1 MYLLGVDI
9 GSSSE
14 KAVVFDYL
22 GNIVSIAKTD
32 YPIYAMQD
40 DWSEQNVEDYYTAF
54 LKNLETIGSAVLE
67 KVTAICICGQTP
79 TDIFV
84 DCKGEPLRRAIMWR
98 DTRAKAQLERQK
110 QKYSFEELERLTGC
124 PIPKTENWTTLRMSW
139 VKENERKIAQKIYK
153 VLQPKDYLIYKLS
166 GKFVTDLWSARCF
179 SNVHTGK
186 PNEEL
191 LSFFGYEKS
200 VVPETFKVADVC
212 GNVVNET
219 VQGLGLNK
227 EVKIICGC
235 SDGFAAMLASGLF
248 GEVGVA
254 FNSTGTSEM
263 AGVAKMNESQ
273 SQGQGVYIFPSSL
286 TDEKAV
292 CFGPTQS
299 GGASLIWFAKNV
311 LNVSFDEM
319 IELAEKSSAGSNGLV
334 FLPYINGE
342 RAPIWDGN
350 AKGCFFGIKNT
361 HTACDFAR
369 SVLEGVAFSI
379 RSIIEAS
386 GQMEISTLRLLGGGS
401 KIPLW
406 CQIRA
411 DVLGVAVETV
421 DCEEAC
427 AKGAAMIAGVGMGI
441 YSSYRESAKKSC
453 KVGSRYEPNFKNK
466 EIYDRNYRVYKAL
479 YESTKEL
486 MKESNSITQETEV

>member
-1 MYLLGVDI
+1 MYLLGVDV

-14 KAVVFDYL
+14 KVVVFDYA
-22 GNIVSIAKTD
+22 GNMLSIAKTD
-32 YPIYAMQD
+32 YPIYEEREGWA
-40 DWSEQNVEDYYTAF
+40 EQNAEDYYFAF
-54 LKNLETIGSAVLE
+54 LKNLEKIEKTILE

-84 DCKGEPLRRAIMWR
+84 DKQGNVLRRAIMWR
-98 DTRAKAQLERQK
+98 DSRAKKQFQRQVK
-110 QKYSFEELERLTGC
+110 KYTFAELEELSGC
-124 PIPKTENWTTLRMSW
+124 PIPKSENWTTLRMAW
-139 VKENERKIAQKIYK
+139 VKENESEIAERIYK

-191 LSFFGYEKS
+191 LNFFGYNKD

-212 GNVVNET
+212 GKVENEE
-219 VQGLGLNK
+219 VQALGINND
-227 EVKIICGC
+227 VKIICGC
-235 SDGFAAMLASGLF
+235 SDGFAAMLSSGLF
-248 GEVGVA
+248 GEDNVA

-263 AGVAKMNESQ
+263 AGVSKTDESI
-273 SQGQGVYIFPSSL
+273 SKGVYIFPKSL
-286 TDEKAV
+286 TEEKSV

-311 LNVSFDEM
+311 LRTSFEEM
-319 IELAEKSSAGSNGLV
+319 IELANQSPAGSNGLI

-342 RAPIWDGN
+342 RAPIWDSN
-350 AKGCFFGIKNT
+350 AKGSFFGVKST
-361 HTACDFAR
+361 HTAFDFAR

-379 RSIIEAS
+379 RSIMEAS
-386 GQMEISTLRLLGGGS
+386 GQTGISTLRLLGGGS

-411 DVLGVAVETV
+411 DILGVAVETV
-421 DCEEAC
+421 DCAEAC
-427 AKGAAMIAGVGMGI
+427 AQGSAMIAGVGIGV
-441 YSSYRESAKKSC
+441 YSSYQEAAEKTC
-453 KVGSRYEPNFKNK
+453 KVGERYEPQIENREVYN
-466 EIYDRNYRVYKAL
+466 RNYRVYKAL
-479 YESTKEL
+479 YENTKEL
-486 MKESNSITQETEV
+486 MKEV